1 MNNAQWKPI
10 YTALVC
16 DIMDQL
22 GHRDQALDHSVRPTH
37 PDAWFAGPAVT
48 LDAYAN
54 EEPTDDP
61 YGHIFAAYDQIS
73 PGDIIVIA
81 TNGELRSGLWG
92 ELLST
97 AAAARGVNSVVTDG
111 LVRDIRQMNGM
122 GFGCFCRGF
131 SPLDSAG
138 RCFPTSVNEPVTC
151 GGVVV
156 HPGDFILAD
165 IDGVAVIPAA
175 IKEEVFVKANEKLEG
190 ENIVRDELAAGRS
203 PRDVFDQY
211 GIL

>member
-1 MNNAQWKPI
+1 MYEAWKPI
-10 YTALVC
+10 YSALAT

-22 GHRDQALDHSVRPTH
+22 GYRDQGMIPEIRPTH
-37 PDAWFAGPAVT
+37 PDAQIVGPALT

-54 EEPTDDP
+54 TEPHPDP
-61 YGHIFAAYDQIS
+61 YGQIFAAYDHAS
-73 PGDIIVIA
+73 PGDVFVIA

-97 AAAARGVNSVVTDG
+97 AAKAQGVESVLTDG
-111 LVRDIRQMNGM
+111 LVRDVRQMNEM
-122 GFGCFCRGF
+122 GFNCFCRGY

-138 RCFPTSVNEPVTC
+138 RIIPEKVNTPIQC
-151 GGVVV
+151 GGVAI

-165 IDGVAVIPAA
+165 YDGVAVIPAA
-175 IKEEVFVKANEKLEG
+175 IKDEVFKLSLEKLQG
-190 ENIVRDELAAGRS
+190 ENTVRDELTAGAS
-203 PRDVFDQY
+203 PREVFDKY

>member
-1 MNNAQWKPI
+1 MYEEWKPI

-22 GHRDQALDHSVRPTH
+22 GRRDQAMSYDIRPSH
-37 PDAWFAGPAVT
+37 PDAHIAGTAVT

-54 EEPTDDP
+54 HQAHDDP
-61 YGHIFAAYDQIS
+61 YGQIFAAYDVANA
-73 PGDIIVIA
+73 GDVFVVA
-81 TNGELRSGLWG
+81 TNGECRSGLWG

-97 AAAARGVNSVVTDG
+97 AAKVRGVESVVTDG

-122 GFGCFCRGF
+122 GFNCFSKGY

-138 RCFPTSVNEPVTC
+138 RIVPESVNEPILC
-151 GGVVV
+151 GGVQVY
-156 HPGDFILAD
+156 PGDFVLAD
-165 IDGVAVIPAA
+165 YDGVAVIPAA
-175 IKEEVFVKANEKLEG
+175 IRDEVYKKSMEKLEG
-190 ENIVRDELAAGRS
+190 ENTVRDELASGRS
-203 PRDVFDQY
+203 PREVFDEY

>member
-1 MNNAQWKPI
+1 MYDEWIPI

-22 GHRDQALDHSVRPTH
+22 GHRDQAMEHDIRPTR
-37 PDAWFAGPAVT
+37 DDTGFAGPAVT
-48 LDAYAN
+48 LDAFEN
-54 EEPTDDP
+54 HEDVDDP
-61 YGHIFAAYDQIS
+61 YGVIFQAYDQVK
-73 PGDIIVIA
+73 PGDVIVLA
-81 TNGELRSGLWG
+81 TNGEVRSGIWG

-97 AAAARGVNSVVTDG
+97 AAARGVRSVVTDG
-111 LVRDIRQMNGM
+111 LVRDTRKMNDM
-122 GFGCFCRGF
+122 GFNCFCRGH

-138 RCFPTSVNEPVTC
+138 RCIAERVDVPIKC

-165 IDGVAVIPAA
+165 YEGVAVIPAA
-175 IKEEVFVKANEKLEG
+175 IKEEVFKKAQEKLEG
-190 ENIVRDELAAGRS
+190 ENIVRDELAAGHS
-203 PRDVFDQY
+203 PREVFDKY